1 MKRQDLLLAHM
12 DAYAVDRATNALLLK
27 HIGTSTDAK
36 VVKSKLLEIDPETK
50 ALLVKWVSSVPSPT
64 GAEIVALLEALTG
77 NRRLRASAIRIID
90 TGGYFPGIT
99 DVENALQQIAVAPIG
114 ADAIKDWMIDWGTLA
129 NQVSAIDVPIADV
142 LGYFVAT
149 EVESALAE
157 LADGTA
163 IQNDAIKDFHIDWGM
178 GANQVSA
185 VDVPIADAGGFFV
198 AVDVEAALQELAL
211 AATITIADAGAHYAV
226 DNVEAALQEIA
237 DDRENMMAL
246 IYLGL

>member
-12 DAYAVDRATNALLLK
+12 DAYAVDKETNALLLK
-27 HIGTSTDAK
+27 HMGVAGQTK
-36 VVKSKLLEIDPETK
+36 VVQSKLLEIDPTTK
-50 ALLVKWVSSVPSPT
+50 ALLVRWVESIPMPS
-64 GAEIVALLEALTG
+64 GEEIVALLEALTG
-77 NRRLRASAIRIID
+77 DKKLKAEAIRIID
-90 TGGYFPGIT
+90 TGGYFPGVT
-99 DVENALQQIAVAPIG
+99 DVEAALEQLGSAPPGIG
-114 ADAIKDWMIDWGTLA
+114 ADDIKDWMIDWGVGA
-129 NQVSAIDVPIADV
+129 NQVSAVDVPIADA

-163 IQNDAIKDFHIDWGM
+163 IQANAINDLHIDWGV
-178 GANQVSA
+178 GVNQVSG
-185 VDVPIADAGGFFV
+185 VDMP
-198 AVDVEAALQELAL
+198 
-211 AATITIADAGAHYAV
+211 IADAGAHYAV